1 MRLRSQHVSNG
12 AVVVLENRTGDVLA
26 LVGSENYFSPT
37 AGQVNGA
44 WARRSAGSTFKP
56 FTYLLAFE
64 HRATPSTVI
73 ADVPTEFSTATG
85 VFAPVNYNRHCYGPM
100 RVREALANSLNIPAV
115 KVLASIG
122 GPEPLKTLLQDCGIS
137 TLEHSA
143 EHYGLGLTI
152 GNAEARLLELANA
165 YACLAR
171 LGEYRPYRLSPGAQR
186 TAQVNLARK
195 VADPAACYLIA
206 DILSDNEARTPAF
219 GAESALR
226 FKFPV
231 ACKTGTSSDFRDN
244 WAFGYTPEFTVG
256 VWVGNFDGSPMMHV
270 SGVSGAAP
278 VMHDLFEELH
288 RRFGTTWYSQPTN
301 LMECVVHPITGHRLR
316 DQPGGSGAN
325 GLTEKFMPGAA
336 LADET
341 AKDYTANGRPILGP
355 EYAEWFASGD
365 NWLADRAVVSPPADS
380 LRILFPLPGT
390 VVYLNPDRSDR
401 GRNLPLEADG
411 SETIEWRS
419 QSLSIGK
426 RGNRQIALLA
436 EGRHELAVRDRV
448 SGQEARTWI
457 EVIAR

>member
-1 MRLRSQHVSNG
+1 
-12 AVVVLENRTGDVLA
+12 
-26 LVGSENYFSPT
+26 
-37 AGQVNGA
+37 
-44 WARRSAGSTFKP
+44 
-56 FTYLLAFE
+56 
-64 HRATPSTVI
+64 
-73 ADVPTEFSTATG
+73 
-85 VFAPVNYNRHCYGPM
+85 
-100 RVREALANSLNIPAV
+100 
-115 KVLASIG
+115 
-122 GPEPLKTLLQDCGIS
+122 
-137 TLEHSA
+137 LEHSA

-171 LGEYRPYRLSPGAQR
+171 LGEYRPYRLSLGAQR
-186 TAQVNLARK
+186 TAQVNLPRK

-278 VMHDLFEELH
+278 VMHDVFEELH

-341 AKDYTANGRPILGP
+341 AKDYTAHGRPILGP

-390 VVYLNPDRSDR
+390 VVYLNPDRSDC

-426 RGNRQIALLA
+426 HGNRQIALLA